1 MNRSRSNKG
10 LAERETDKHRAFEVE
25 RHSIDFVPLAE
36 RYGTPSR
43 LFTIFFSTNFM
54 IVGVAVGTL
63 GITAGLGLWWVM
75 AGLAIGNAIG
85 TVFTAAH
92 SAQGPHLGI
101 PQMIQS
107 RAQFGVLGAGL
118 PLVAVIIT
126 YVLYTAAN
134 GLLVEGTLNS
144 IAPLGATRA
153 LILFGT
159 VTVAVAFMG
168 YELIH
173 RLGATLTVLSG
184 LLFVAAAWLFLTQG
198 TGFVSLGGATAEHFN
213 RTLFLVTITQAAAWC
228 LSYGPI
234 VADYSRYLPPTVKTS
249 TTFWYSGLGIFFGAT
264 LVMIAGAYLASRS
277 LEFAKDPGRAVAAAF
292 GGARPIASTII
303 ALGVLETSIMNL
315 YSGYMATMT
324 IFTGLHRMIRIGRA
338 MKLVVL
344 CALMVVSTLVAVLA
358 QTNFEIYFR
367 RYPQRHDLSSRPVE
381 RHQPRR
387 LLLDSKGRVRHRGP
401 VPSRWAVWRFSMEYN
416 RGLPLR
422 YRCPG
427 PIHESVVL
435 QGRRRC
441 APWLG
446 FRVACRTFDT
456 GQPIYARRV
465 RDANTIE
472 RACPHP
478 RAAQDEG
485 ALNADG
491 RWSLRQRSNNGTTK
505 EVPSEGHEPPPTT
518 SGSMWRQPPS

>member
-303 ALGVLETSIMNL
+303 ALGVLESSIMNL

-358 QTNFEIYFR
+358 QKNFEIYFGDILSAMIYLLVPWSAINLVDYYLIR
-367 RYPQRHDLSSRPVE
+367 RGEYVIADLYRVDGRYGAFRWNTIAVYLLGIAAQVPFMNLSFYKGVAAARLGWDFAWLAGLLIPASLYMLVESVTQTQSSAHAPTRE
-381 RHQPRR
+381 RH
-387 LLLDSKGRVRHRGP
+387 KTK
-401 VPSRWAVWRFSMEYN
+401 
-416 RGLPLR
+416 
-422 YRCPG
+422 
-427 PIHESVVL
+427 VL
-435 QGRRRC
+435 
-441 APWLG
+441 
-446 FRVACRTFDT
+446 
-456 GQPIYARRV
+456 
-465 RDANTIE
+465 
-472 RACPHP
+472 
-478 RAAQDEG
+478 
-485 ALNADG
+485 
-491 RWSLRQRSNNGTTK
+491 
-505 EVPSEGHEPPPTT
+505 
-518 SGSMWRQPPS
+518 